1 MRLALVFLLIG
12 TGVCSAGATL
22 YSQST
27 YLSVSLDNKSVREVL
42 DEIENNSE
50 YIFFY
55 YDDIVDT
62 KRIVSIH
69 VKNRTID
76 KILDRL
82 FEGTGNTYVIDDR
95 QIIISQKEPVAE
107 TAVRQQA
114 RTITGTVTDEMNEP
128 VAGANI
134 VIKGTTVGTTTGVD
148 GKFTLSTTVSGPVL
162 IISYVGYL
170 TQEIAVGKSDSPI
183 NIRLSESDQALEEIV
198 VVGYGIQKKVN
209 LSGSVAQIDSKALSN
224 RPIQNVSS
232 ALQGLMTGVTA
243 LSGDGRPGGD
253 NATIRVRGLGTLNT
267 GYASPYVLIDGVES
281 GTMNSLD
288 PNDIESISVLK
299 DASSAAI
306 YGSKASNGV
315 ILITTRRGKSGDK
328 PRISYN
334 GFYSVQS
341 ATKLIDR
348 LSSYDYAR
356 LLAGAQADD
365 GLTPRFTDEDL
376 KLFKD
381 GSDPYGHPDT
391 DWYGLAFKNGAQHQH
406 NINVSGGAGNATY
419 MASAGFLGQEGIL
432 PNSDRQ
438 QFNGRTNLDLKLSD
452 RFALRMSLAYINNS
466 YSDPTNSYVRDG
478 SDQIVRQLNV
488 IAPWIPNKDAN
499 GDYGTISDGNP
510 IAWLDMDQ
518 TLDRREQNF
527 TGIFAADYTVTP
539 GLKLTVQEAY
549 TSNIQHY
556 REFVK
561 DIWYNPSK
569 YHGPNQL
576 DERLYLWNR
585 NNFDAYLNYD
595 KLFGAHGLKVM
606 LGWHAEKYNY
616 AENKAVRKNFPNNE
630 LTDMNAGATSSQTNE
645 GFTRQLAMVSGFGRI
660 NYDYAGRYLVEANFR
675 ADASSRFAR
684 ENRWGY
690 FPSFSAAWRISEE
703 GFMESYRDVVNNLK
717 LRTSWGLLGDQAAN
731 GDYYPYLNTYSLD
744 GTYPFGGTLQ
754 TGYYQKAFK
763 IESFSWEKSRTWGI
777 GADFT
782 LFHTI
787 NATID
792 YYDRKTTDIIMEV
805 PVPEEFGL
813 GAYLDN
819 VGAVSNKGLEV
830 SLGYNNRWGDFSF
843 GAVANVS
850 YNKNKILDLG
860 LNDADGIIIDSSNSN
875 LARKVGHQIN
885 AYYVYKTDGIFR
897 SQDEVDAFTAKYNR
911 ETGTTMFSRT
921 FNPGDIRYV
930 DVNGDGKINSNDRV
944 LCNSTTPAYIFGL
957 NLTGEYRQF
966 DLSAILSGAA
976 KVARIYNDQVFGS
989 FTGDASHPSTWW
1001 LDAWTPE
1008 NKNSDV
1014 PRIWNDRN
1022 SNSDSRNVMSDF
1034 WVQNT
1039 SYLRIKNLQLGYT
1052 FPKSF
1057 IRKSGISNL
1066 RVYYSGE
1073 NLFTFDALPVNIDP
1087 EISSER
1093 ASSYPLI
1100 RTHAI
1105 GVNVTF

>member
-1 MRLALVFLLIG
+1 ME
-12 TGVCSAGATL
+12 
-22 YSQST
+22 
-27 YLSVSLDNKSVREVL
+27 NKSVREVF
-42 DEIENNSE
+42 DKIENNSE

-55 YDDIVDT
+55 YDDVLDINR
-62 KRIVSIH
+62 KVSIH
-69 VKNRTID
+69 TKSKTID
-76 KILDRL
+76 KILDQL
-82 FEGTGNTYVIDDR
+82 FESTGNTYIIDDR
-95 QIIISQKEPVAE
+95 QIFISGKD
-107 TAVRQQA
+107 AVVEKAIMQQA
-114 RTITGTVTDEMNEP
+114 RTITGVVTDETNEA
-128 VAGANI
+128 VIGANI
-134 VIKGTTVGTTTGVD
+134 VVKGTTTGTTTDSD
-148 GKFTLSTTVSGPVL
+148 GRFTLSTTVSNPILVV
-162 IISYVGYL
+162 SYVGYL
-170 TQEIAVGKSDSPI
+170 TQEVAVGSSGSPV
-183 NIRLSESDQALEEIV
+183 NIRLLESDQALDEIV
-198 VVGYGIQKKVN
+198 VVGYGVQKKIN
-209 LSGSVAQIDSKALSN
+209 LSGSVAQIDSKTLAN

-232 ALQGLMTGVTA
+232 ALQGLMTGVTV
-243 LSGDGRPGGD
+243 LSGEGRPGQD

-288 PNDIESISVLK
+288 PNDVESISVLK

-315 ILITTRRGKSGDK
+315 ILITTKRGKSGDK

-348 LSSYDYAR
+348 LDSYDYAR
-356 LLAGAQADD
+356 LLAGAQTAD
-365 GLTPRFTDEDL
+365 GLTARFTDEDL
-376 KLFKD
+376 RLFKD
-381 GSDPYGHPDT
+381 GSDPYGHPNT

-406 NINVSGGAGNATY
+406 NINVSGGTNNVSY
-419 MASAGFLGQEGIL
+419 MASAGFIGQEGIL
-432 PNSDRQ
+432 PNSNRQ
-438 QFNGRTNLDLKLSD
+438 QFNGRINLDLKLSEKL
-452 RFALRMSLAYINNS
+452 AVRMNLAYINNN
-466 YSDPTNSYVRDG
+466 YSDPTNSYVREG

-518 TLDRREQNF
+518 TIDRRNQNF
-527 TGIFAADYTVTP
+527 TGILAADYTLID
-539 GLKLTVQEAY
+539 GLILTVQEAY

-595 KLFGAHGLKVM
+595 KIFGAHGLKVM

-616 AENKAVRKNFPNNE
+616 VENKAVRKNFPNNE
-630 LTDMNAGATSSQTNE
+630 LTDMNAGMTSSQTNN
-645 GFTRQLAMVSGFGRI
+645 GFTRQLAMLSGFGRI

-675 ADASSRFAR
+675 ADASSRFA
-684 ENRWGY
+684 EDNRWGY

-703 GFMESYRDVVNNLK
+703 SCMESYRDVLNNLK
-717 LRTSWGLLGDQAAN
+717 LRASWGLLGDQAAN
-731 GDYYPYLNTYSLD
+731 GDYYPYLNTYNLS
-744 GTYPFGGTLQ
+744 GTYPFGGALQ
-754 TGYYQKAFK
+754 TGYYQSAFK

-777 GADFT
+777 GVDFT
-782 LFHTI
+782 LLNTLS
-787 NATID
+787 ATID
-792 YYDRKTTDIIMEV
+792 YYDRKTTDIIMQV
-805 PVPEEFGL
+805 PVPDEFGL

-819 VGAVSNKGLEV
+819 VGAVSNRGVEV

-843 GAVANVS
+843 GATANIS
-850 YNKNKILDLG
+850 YNRNEILELG
-860 LNDADGIIIDSSNSN
+860 LEDADGIIIDSDNSN
-875 LARKVGHQIN
+875 MVRKVGNQIN
-885 AYYVYKTDGIFR
+885 SYYVYKTDGIFR

-921 FNPGDIRYV
+921 FKPGDLRYV
-930 DVNGDGKINSNDRV
+930 DVNNDGKINSADRV
-944 LCNSTTPAYIFGL
+944 LCNSATPAWLFGL
-957 NLTGEYRQF
+957 NLNAGYRQF

-1008 NKNSDV
+1008 NSASDV
-1014 PRIWNDRN
+1014 PRVWNDRN

-1052 FPKSF
+1052 IPRSV
-1057 IRKSGISNL
+1057 IQKSGISNL
-1066 RVYYSGE
+1066 RIYYSGE
-1073 NLFTFDALPVNIDP
+1073 NLFTFDALPINIDP

-1100 RTHAI
+1100 RTHAVGI
-1105 GVNVTF
+1105 NLTF